1 MNQEKIAILGGGN
14 LGAAIAEGL
23 LSKGTY
29 RAEDIAITRRNTSSI
44 AYLKDKGI
52 EVTDDNV
59 KVVEQSRFILLCVQ
73 PAQLP
78 ALLAEIK
85 PALQA
90 DRHVLISV
98 ITSITIQQIADEAG
112 PDFAIIRSMPN
123 TAIAI
128 HESMT
133 CLAFNDKA
141 AGVKEDVRDMFDC
154 LGSTLIIEEE
164 LMAAAT
170 VLCASGIAFYMR
182 FIRAATQGGIQLGFD
197 AADALK
203 IAAQVSKGTSGL
215 LAANGSHPEQ
225 EIDKVTTP
233 KGCTIAGLNE
243 MEHYGF
249 SSALIRGL
257 VTSHDRIMG
266 MKKDG

>member
-1 MNQEKIAILGGGN
+1 MHQEKIAILGGGN
-14 LGAAIAEGL
+14 LGTAIAEGL
-23 LSKGTY
+23 VSNGKY
-29 RAEDIAITRRNTSSI
+29 KAEDITITRRNTDSI
-44 AYLKDKGI
+44 AYLSEKGI

-59 KVVEQSRFILLCVQ
+59 KAVKQSRYILLCVQ
-73 PAQLP
+73 PAQLSS
-78 ALLAEIK
+78 LLEEVK
-85 PALQA
+85 PYLQA
-90 DRHVLISV
+90 EAHVIISV
-98 ITSITIQQIADEAG
+98 ITGVGIAQITEVLG
-112 PDFAIIRSMPN
+112 SNFAIIRSMPN

-133 CLAFNDKA
+133 CMAFNAKA
-141 AGVKEDVRDMFDC
+141 TSVKAEILEMFNC
-154 LGSTLIIEEE
+154 LGSTLVIEEE

-203 IAAQVSKGTSGL
+203 IAVQVSKGTSGL

-233 KGCTIAGLNE
+233 KGCTISGLNE
-243 MEHYGF
+243 MEHHGF
-249 SSALIRGL
+249 SSAFIRGL
-257 VTSHDRIMG
+257 VTSHERITK
-266 MKKDG
+266 MKGE

>member
-1 MNQEKIAILGGGN
+1 MNHEKIAILGGGN
-14 LGAAIAEGL
+14 LGTAIAEGL
-23 LSKGTY
+23 VSNGKY
-29 RAEDIAITRRNTSSI
+29 RAEDIIITRRNTKSI
-44 AYLKDKGI
+44 AYLSEKGVQ
-52 EVTDDNV
+52 VTEDNLKAV
-59 KVVEQSRFILLCVQ
+59 QDSRYVMLCVQ
-73 PAQLP
+73 PAQLS
-78 ALLAEIK
+78 ALLDEVK
-85 PALQA
+85 PYLQPES
-90 DRHVLISV
+90 HVLISV
-98 ITSITIQQIADEAG
+98 ITSVSIAQIAEG
-112 PDFAIIRSMPN
+112 VGKDFAIIRSMPN

-133 CLAFNDKA
+133 CLAFNEKA
-141 AGVKEDVRDMFDC
+141 AGVKAEVQDMFDC
-154 LGSTLIIEEE
+154 LGSTLVIEEE

-203 IAAQVSKGTSGL
+203 IAVQVSKGTSGL

-225 EIDKVTTP
+225 EIDRVTTP

-243 MEHYGF
+243 MEHNGF

-257 VTSHDRIMG
+257 VTSHHRIEG
-266 MKKDG
+266 MKGD